1 MRAVMYHGPG
11 EVRIEEVPVPEP
23 GRGDLLIRVST
34 AGICGTDVS
43 EYTKQPR
50 FFPVE
55 KPHPHSGHF
64 GPTIP
69 GHEFS
74 GWVVEVGDD
83 VDGFDAGDLVAVGS
97 GVSCGTCAPC
107 LKGNTNMCKS
117 YWTVG
122 LHSHGGLAEMAVVPA
137 SCTLNLSTSTISPDL
152 GALTQPMSI
161 GVHATRRGRVT
172 PEDRVTVLG
181 TGGIGTFITFAAAR
195 AGAEVTA
202 VDIDPSKLEVAS
214 RLGASRLV
222 NLSSD
227 AEGDVETSPTV
238 VFECTGRPDS
248 LDRGLRLLSDNG
260 RLVVVGHQ
268 SQPIPADFW
277 QVAMRELELIGTMA
291 HAFRPDFSMAATL
304 ITDDPR
310 AWAAVAP
317 RVLPLDEIVTGG
329 LEPMAQ
335 GSSSQIKILFDP
347 SATEPRD
354 LVTSS

>member
-1 MRAVMYHGPG
+1 MRAVMYYGPG
-11 EVRIEEVPVPEP
+11 EVRVEEVPVPEP
-23 GRGDLLIRVST
+23 RRGDLLIRVST

-50 FFPVE
+50 FFPINE
-55 KPHPHSGHF
+55 PHPYSGHF

-74 GWVVEVGDD
+74 GWVVEVGDG
-83 VDGFDAGDLVAVGS
+83 VDGFDTGDLVGVGS
-97 GVSCGTCAPC
+97 GVSCGRCPPC
-107 LKGNTNMCKS
+107 LNGNTNMCES

-137 SCTLNLSTSTISPDL
+137 SCTLNLSSSSITPDL
-152 GALTQPMSI
+152 AALTQPMSI

-202 VDIDPSKLEVAS
+202 VDVDASKLEVAS
-214 RLGASRLV
+214 RLGATRLV
-222 NLSSD
+222 DLS
-227 AEGDVETSPTV
+227 AGEEVVETSPTV
-238 VFECTGRPDS
+238 VFECTGRTDS
-248 LDRGLRLLSDNG
+248 LDRGLRIVTDNG

-268 SQPIPADFW
+268 SQPVPADFW
-277 QVAMRELELIGTMA
+277 QIAMRELDVIGTMA
-291 HAFRPDFSMAATL
+291 HAFRPDFGKAAGL
-304 ITDDPR
+304 ITDDPE
-310 AWAAVAP
+310 AWASVAP

-329 LEPMAQ
+329 LEPMAR
-335 GSSSQIKILFDP
+335 GSSPQIKVLFDP
-347 SATEPRD
+347 SATQSRD
-354 LVTSS
+354 LDTGG